1 MRPAAENQPFHSAIS
16 SEQELVAALKRKE
29 RKALEYLYDHYS
41 DALYGVIFQII
52 QNDPLAEDA
61 LQESFVKIWKKIES
75 YDQGKGRLFTWLL
88 RISRNTAID
97 LLRSKH
103 QKVAK
108 YELDSPLSQS
118 EKIQTDSIPTDH
130 IGLGDLLIHMKQ
142 EQRILMEYIYFK
154 GYSQSETAKHLNIPL
169 GTVKTRTRLALNYL
183 RSIVKQEKL

>member
-1 MRPAAENQPFHSAIS
+1 MSPPQENQPLHSAIS
-16 SEQELVAALKRKE
+16 SEQELVVALKRKE

-41 DALYGVIFQII
+41 DALYGVILQII
-52 QNDPLAEDA
+52 QNDALAEDA

-75 YDQGKGRLFTWLL
+75 YDQSKGRLFTWLL

-103 QKVAK
+103 HKVAK
-108 YELDSPLSQS
+108 FALDSPLSIT
-118 EKIQTDSIPTDH
+118 EKVQTESIPTDH

-142 EQRILMEYIYFK
+142 EQRILMEFIYFK

-183 RSIVKQEKL
+183 RSIVKQEKI

>member
-1 MRPAAENQPFHSAIS
+1 MRPAQENQPFHSASS

-61 LQESFVKIWKKIES
+61 LQESFLKIWKKIES
-75 YDQGKGRLFTWLL
+75 YDQSKGRLFTWLL

-108 YELDSPLSQS
+108 FTLDSPLSKT
-118 EKIQTDSIPTDH
+118 EKVQTESIPTDL
-130 IGLGDLLIHMKQ
+130 IGLGDLLLHMKQ

-183 RSIVKQEKL
+183 RSIVKQEKI

>member
-1 MRPAAENQPFHSAIS
+1 MRPATENQPFHSAIS

-41 DALYGVIFQII
+41 EALYGVIFQII

-75 YDQGKGRLFTWLL
+75 YDQSKGRLFTWLL

-118 EKIQTDSIPTDH
+118 EKIQTESIATDH
-130 IGLGDLLIHMKQ
+130 IGLGDLLTHMKQ
-142 EQRILMEYIYFK
+142 EHRILMEYIYFK

>member
-1 MRPAAENQPFHSAIS
+1 MRPATENQPFHSAIS

-41 DALYGVIFQII
+41 DALYGVIFQIT

-61 LQESFVKIWKKIES
+61 LQESFLKIWKKIES
-75 YDQGKGRLFTWLL
+75 YDQSKGRLFTWLL

-103 QKVAK
+103 QKVSKFA
-108 YELDSPLSQS
+108 LDSPLSHA
-118 EKIQTDSIPTDH
+118 EKIQTESIPTDH
-130 IGLGDLLIHMKQ
+130 IGLGDLLTHMKQ